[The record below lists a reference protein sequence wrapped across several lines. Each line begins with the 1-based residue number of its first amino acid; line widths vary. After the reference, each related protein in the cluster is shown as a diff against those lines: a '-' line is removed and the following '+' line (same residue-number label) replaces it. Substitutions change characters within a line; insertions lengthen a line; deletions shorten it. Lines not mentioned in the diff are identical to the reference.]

1 MFKNIF
7 TNSFGILLSRITGF
21 IRDLLQASILG
32 ANIYTDMFFVAFK
45 MPNLFRRI
53 FGEGAFT
60 QSFIPTFAKSTH
72 KSIFAY
78 VILKKFSLAL
88 VGLTIFMYIFS
99 KYFTKLIAWGFSDE
113 VIAQTAP
120 LVVINF
126 HYLIFIFGV
135 TFLSSLL
142 QYKGHFAT
150 TALSTV
156 LLNLSIISALLLS
169 KGLPSKQIV
178 YYLSFAVVLGGALQ
192 LFVHLIAIKKFKLD
206 RLLIVGYK
214 RVKKAQNPIKNDID
228 RFKKGFLASLL
239 GGSTAQIS
247 AFIDGILASFLVT
260 GSISY
265 LYYAN
270 RLFQFPLAIFATATG
285 VAIFPRVAKYLN
297 QDKQIEAKLML
308 KKSFWLLL
316 YILSFAT
323 IVGIVFSK
331 YLIWLLLQR
340 GAFTQADTIVT
351 SNILIMYL
359 VGLIP
364 FGLAKIFSLWLYSQ
378 HKQAVAAKI
387 SAIALIADVIL
398 AIILVNLIKVEGLAL
413 AGSLGGV
420 ILFVL
425 TIKEFGVKNFLDILS
440 FKHIMIYILF
450 VAIMIVSTISLKGY
464 LSAYIQL

>member
-45 MPNLFRRI
+45 IPNLFRRI
-53 FGEGAFT
+53 FGEGAFS
-60 QSFIPTFAKSTH
+60 QSFIPTFAKSSH
-72 KSIFAY
+72 KSIFAF
-78 VILKKFSLAL
+78 VILKKFTLAL
-88 VGLTIFMYIFS
+88 VILTISMYIFS
-99 KYFTKLIAWGFSDE
+99 EQFTKLMAWGFSDDT
-113 VIAQTAP
+113 IAQTSP
-120 LVVINF
+120 LVIINF

-135 TFLSSLL
+135 TFLSALL
-142 QYKGHFAT
+142 QYKNHFAT

-156 LLNLSIISALLLS
+156 LLNLSIIGALLLA
-169 KGLPSKQIV
+169 KGLPSKQVV

-192 LFVHLIAIKKFKLD
+192 LLVHLIAIKNYKLD
-206 RLLIVGYK
+206 KLLVVGYK
-214 RVKKAQNPIKNDID
+214 RVKKAKNPIKADID

-285 VAIFPRVAKYLN
+285 IAIFPRVAKYLN
-297 QDKQIEAKLML
+297 QNKEQEARVML

-316 YILSFAT
+316 YILSFSA
-323 IVGIVFSK
+323 IVGIIFSK
-331 YLIWLLLQR
+331 EIVWLLLQR
-340 GAFTQADTIVT
+340 GAFNSSDTLIT
-351 SNILIMYL
+351 SNILTMYL
-359 VGLIP
+359 IGLIP
-364 FGLAKIFSLWLYSQ
+364 FGLAKIFSLWLYSN
-378 HKQAVAAKI
+378 HKQATAAKI
-387 SAIALIADVIL
+387 SAIALIGDVIL
-398 AIILVNLIKVEGLAL
+398 AIILVKFLKVEGLAL

-450 VAIMIVSTISLKGY
+450 ISIMIASTLSLKGY
-464 LSAYIQL
+464 LNAYIQL